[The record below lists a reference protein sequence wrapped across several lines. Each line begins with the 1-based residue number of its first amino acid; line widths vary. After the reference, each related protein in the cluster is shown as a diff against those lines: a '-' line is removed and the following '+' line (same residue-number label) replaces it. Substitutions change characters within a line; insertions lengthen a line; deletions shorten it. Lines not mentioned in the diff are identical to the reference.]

1 MSGRYGAQIALG
13 ALLEAR
19 RLIDDSIRAIVMQIC
34 LDERGNPIHMCGKP
48 ALEHLREHHPDAR
61 IREEDGKVTLPSLDD
76 ALANEALAAGVL
88 GGARRR
94 RRGRMGRR
102 AIGPHP
108 AQAPARGRACARRS
122 ASQATWLANSV
133 PTDG

>member
-48 ALEHLREHHPDAR
+48 ALEHLREHHPDAG

-88 GGARRR
+88 GGIIQKAVRELIVAEGYRGAACVLHQQGIDHAR
-94 RRGRMGRR
+94 
-102 AIGPHP
+102 A
-108 AQAPARGRACARRS
+108 ACEGGER
-122 ASQATWLANSV
+122 
-133 PTDG
+133 